1 MEQLESELPPI
12 LIVAMPIWDFREKI
26 ETLEQRSEIEVI
38 EIMIVYWV
46 CDECGV
52 RVVLGIIV
60 FLRVPM

>member
-1 MEQLESELPPI
+1 
-12 LIVAMPIWDFREKI
+12 MPIWDFREKI